1 MTQQSKL
8 KNGLSSQA
16 RTTPKIESGCAP
28 GSSVEIIFSKG
39 FMVDMKEILVKQ
51 REFFQSG
58 LTRSMTFRK
67 KQLHHLKQ
75 SIVKNESRIFEA
87 LAKDLGKSP
96 YESYLTECGIL
107 LEEIKFC
114 LKNVENWSKPKKVPT
129 PLVHFPASSRIYPEP
144 FGVSLIIAPWNYPFQ
159 LAISPLIGAIAAGN
173 CAVLKPSEYS
183 IHTSR
188 LLAEII
194 HEEFDPDYITVVEG
208 ATEVSQALLNEK
220 FDCIFFTGSVPVGKI
235 VMGAAAKHLTPVI
248 LELGG
253 KSPCL
258 IDNQVDIRLAAK
270 RIASGK
276 FINAGQTCVAPDY
289 LFVHRDIKEEFI
301 DEFKKQ
307 LTRFFGENPRN
318 HPDYPRIISKRHF
331 ERLVG
336 FLDHGRIIV
345 GGDSDLE
352 TRYISPTLIDQVSW
366 DDLIMQEEIFGPIL
380 PLLEF
385 DTISEVIQAV
395 NARPKPLALYLFSKN
410 KQVQKQVVEQ
420 ISYGGGCIN
429 DTLIHLATPYL
440 PFGGVGES
448 GMGNYHGKAGFDAF
462 SHDKSVLTSSF
473 AIDNPFRYPPYKNK
487 LKLVKKLL
495 G

>member
-1 MTQQSKL
+1 MTD
-8 KNGLSSQA
+8 
-16 RTTPKIESGCAP
+16 I
-28 GSSVEIIFSKG
+28 
-39 FMVDMKEILVKQ
+39 KELLVQQ
-51 REFFQSG
+51 REFFRSG
-58 LTRSMTFRK
+58 QTRPIAFRK
-67 KQLHHLKQ
+67 KQLSSLKQ
-75 SIVKNESRIFEA
+75 VIVKNESRIFQA
-87 LAKDLGKSP
+87 LAEDLGKSP
-96 YESYLTECGIL
+96 YESYLTENSLL

-114 LKNVENWSKPKKVPT
+114 LKNFKSWSKPKKVPT
-129 PLVHFPASSRIYPEP
+129 PLVHFPASSHIYPEP
-144 FGVSLIIAPWNYPFQ
+144 YGVSLIIAPWNYPFQ

-173 CAVLKPSEYS
+173 CAVIKPSEYS

-194 HEEFDPDYITVVEG
+194 REEFDQGYITVVEG

-253 KSPCL
+253 KSPA
-258 IDNQVDIRLAAK
+258 IVDKQVDIRLAAK

-276 FINAGQTCVAPDY
+276 FINAGQTCIAPDY
-289 LFVHRDIKEEFI
+289 LLVHRDIKEQFINEFR
-301 DEFKKQ
+301 KQ
-307 LTRFFGENPRN
+307 LTRFYGEKPEN

-331 ERLVG
+331 ERLIG
-336 FLDHGRIIV
+336 FLDRGRIIV
-345 GGDSDLE
+345 GGDSNLE
-352 TRYISPTLIDQVSW
+352 ARYISPTLIDQVGW
-366 DDLIMQEEIFGPIL
+366 DDPIMQEEIFGPVL

-385 DTISEVIQAV
+385 DNISEVIQAV
-395 NARPKPLALYLFSKN
+395 NNRPKPLALYLFSKN
-410 KQVQKQVVEQ
+410 RSVQEQVIEQ

-462 SHDKSVLTSSF
+462 SHYKSVLTNSF
-473 AIDNPFRYPPYKNK
+473 AIDNPFRYPPFKNK